1 MTIETILTLNSI
13 MLGFGAVAI
22 CVLMGLLIRSEY
34 KLAKYNES
42 WFFKHKGGK

>member
-13 MLGFGAVAI
+13 ALGVGVIAI
-22 CVLMGLLIRSEY
+22 CVLMGLLIRSER

-42 WFFKHKGGK
+42 WFFKRKGGK